1 VTGSDRVAAVP
12 RLSRLTWPWTAGV
25 AVLATAAFLLAP
37 PMGTD
42 LAAQQARADFAA
54 QCGLAPIDF
63 SWYGGVNQFGYSLI
77 TGWLGA
83 ALGVRVLGALAAI
96 VAALAFQWLLLAT
109 GARRPL
115 LGGILGALV
124 FVANL
129 VSGRITFAVG
139 LALGLLALCAA
150 VSTLSRLPRLVLIA
164 VAAALATWASPVA
177 GLFVGVAGAAL
188 LIAAFSDRLRLRAPR
203 RYWPDAVTL
212 CLAPA
217 VALAPMALLFSDG
230 GEQPFTAD
238 SMRIHIALALLVAL
252 VVPARYRA
260 LRIGA
265 VLAIVLLLVAF
276 YLPSPIGSNAL
287 RLPLLFTLPVVAA
300 YANLTRPVL
309 TFLLVAV
316 WWWQPPLITSDL
328 YRAGSAETAAAF
340 YQPLVEELRR
350 RAPGRVEVVPLQD
363 HWESAYVAAA
373 VPLARGWLR
382 QVDMDRNPL
391 FYTDQLDPG
400 AYATWLRSN
409 AVSYVAVAPGSTPDR
424 WARAEAALV
433 VAGTPSLRRVWND
446 GTWVLYAVTDPQPLV
461 AAPAVLVASDRGG
474 VTFDAPGGDVLVRV
488 RWSRWLTLH
497 GGTGRITRG
506 PDGWTVVH
514 LTGPGRYRLTSAL

>member
-1 VTGSDRVAAVP
+1 VAAVS

-25 AVLATAAFLLAP
+25 VVLLTAAFLLAP

-54 QCGLAPIDF
+54 GWGLAPIDF

-83 ALGVRVLGALAAI
+83 LLGVRVMGAVAA
-96 VAALAFQWLLLAT
+96 VGAALAFQWLLLST

-115 LGGILGALV
+115 LGGVLGALV

-139 LALGLLALCAA
+139 MALGLLALCAA
-150 VSTLSRLPRLVLIA
+150 TLDLRRPLRLALIA

-188 LIAAFSDRLRLRAPR
+188 LIAAFASAGSSARPE
-203 RYWPDAVTL
+203 AVTL
-212 CLAPA
+212 CVAPA

-230 GEQPFTAD
+230 GEQPFTAE
-238 SMRIHIALALLVAL
+238 SLRIHIALAVLVAL
-252 VVPARYRA
+252 VVPARRRA

-265 VLAIVLLLVAF
+265 VLAVALLLTAF
-276 YLPSPIGSNAL
+276 YLPGPVGSNAL

-300 YANLTRPVL
+300 YAELTGPVL
-309 TFLLVAV
+309 ALVLVAAC
-316 WWWQPPLITSDL
+316 WWQPPVVTSDL
-328 YRAGSAETAAAF
+328 YRAGSPESGEAF
-340 YQPLVEELRR
+340 FRPLIDQLRG

-382 QVDMDRNPL
+382 QVDVDRNPI
-391 FYTDQLDPG
+391 FYADRLEPA
-400 AYATWLRSN
+400 AYTAWLRSN

-424 WARAEAALV
+424 WARAEADLV
-433 VAGTPSLRRVWND
+433 ATGVPALRRIWND
-446 GTWVLYAVTDPQPLV
+446 RTWVLYAVTDPQPLV
-461 AAPAVLVASDRGG
+461 AAPATLVASDRGG
-474 VTFDAPGGDVLVRV
+474 VTFDAPAAGDVLVRV
-488 RWSRWLTLH
+488 RWSRWLTLD
-497 GGTGRITRG
+497 GGAGTLTRG
-506 PDGWTVVH
+506 PDGWTSLH
-514 LTGPGRYRLTSAL
+514 LAGPGRYRLTSAL

>member
-1 VTGSDRVAAVP
+1 VAAVS

-25 AVLATAAFLLAP
+25 AVLLTAAFLLAP

-54 QCGLAPIDF
+54 EWGRAPIDF

-83 ALGVRVLGALAAI
+83 ALGVRVLGAIAAI
-96 VAALAFQWLLLAT
+96 GAALAFQWLLLST

-139 LALGLLALCAA
+139 MALGLLALCAA
-150 VSTLSRLPRLVLIA
+150 TLDLRRPLRLALVA
-164 VAAALATWASPVA
+164 VAAALATWASPVS
-177 GLFVGVAGAAL
+177 GLFVGLAGGAL
-188 LIAAFSDRLRLRAPR
+188 LIAAFSSW
-203 RYWPDAVTL
+203 WPEAVTL
-212 CLAPA
+212 CVAPA
-217 VALAPMALLFSDG
+217 VALAPVALLFSDG

-238 SMRIHIALALLVAL
+238 SLRIHLALAALVAL

-260 LRIGA
+260 VRIGA
-265 VLAIVLLLVAF
+265 VLAAALLLVAF

-300 YANLTRPVL
+300 YAELTRPVL
-309 TFLLVAV
+309 AFVLVAAC
-316 WWWQPPLITSDL
+316 WWQPPVVTSDL
-328 YRAGSAETAAAF
+328 YRAGSPESREAF
-340 YQPLVEELRR
+340 YRPLIDQLRG

-382 QVDMDRNPL
+382 QVDVDRNPL
-391 FYTDQLDPG
+391 FYADPLDPA
-400 AYATWLRSN
+400 AYAAWLRSN

-424 WARAEAALV
+424 YARAEADLV
-433 VAGTPSLRRVWND
+433 RAGLPALRRIWND
-446 GTWVLYAVTDPQPLV
+446 HTWVLYAVTDPQPLV
-461 AAPAVLVASDRGG
+461 AAPAALVASDRGG
-474 VTFDAPGGDVLVRV
+474 VTFDAPAAGDVLVRV
-488 RWSRWLTLH
+488 RWSRWLTLE
-497 GGTGRITRG
+497 GGAGKLSRG
-506 PDGWTVVH
+506 PDGWTLLH
-514 LTGPGRYRLTSAL
+514 LAGPGRYRLTSAL

>member
-1 VTGSDRVAAVP
+1 VAAVS

-25 AVLATAAFLLAP
+25 AVLLTAAFLLAP
-37 PMGTD
+37 RMGTD

-54 QCGLAPIDF
+54 GWGLAPIDF
-63 SWYGGVNQFGYSLI
+63 SWYGGINQFGYSLI

-83 ALGVRVLGALAAI
+83 LLGVRVLGAVAA
-96 VAALAFQWLLLAT
+96 VGAALAFQWLLLST

-129 VSGRITFAVG
+129 ASGRVTFAVG

-150 VSTLSRLPRLVLIA
+150 TLAVRRPLRLALIA

-188 LIAAFSDRLRLRAPR
+188 LIAAFSAS
-203 RYWPDAVTL
+203 WPEAVTL
-212 CLAPA
+212 CVAPA
-217 VALAPMALLFSDG
+217 VALAPVALLFSDG
-230 GEQPFTAD
+230 GEQPFTAE
-238 SMRIHIALALLVAL
+238 SMRIHIALAVLVAL
-252 VVPARYRA
+252 VVPARWRA

-265 VLAIVLLLVAF
+265 VLAVALLLVAF

-300 YANLTRPVL
+300 YAELTRPVL
-309 TFLLVAV
+309 ALLLVAAC
-316 WWWQPPLITSDL
+316 WWQPPVVTSDL
-328 YRAGSAETAAAF
+328 YRAGSPESREAF
-340 YQPLVEELRR
+340 FRPLVDELRG

-382 QVDMDRNPL
+382 QVDVDRNPL
-391 FYTDQLDPG
+391 FYADRLDPA
-400 AYATWLRSN
+400 AYTAWLKSN

-424 WARAEAALV
+424 WARAEADLV
-433 VAGTPSLRRVWND
+433 VSGVPALRRIWND
-446 GTWVLYAVTDPQPLV
+446 RSWVLYAVTDPQPLV
-461 AAPAVLVASDRGG
+461 AAPATLVASDRGG
-474 VTFDAPGGDVLVRV
+474 VTFDAPAAGDVLVRV
-488 RWSRWLTLH
+488 RWSRWLTVR
-497 GGTGRITRG
+497 GGTVARG
-506 PDGWTVVH
+506 PDGWTLLH
-514 LTGPGRYRLTSAL
+514 LAGPGRYRLTSAL

>member
-1 VTGSDRVAAVP
+1 MVAAVS

-25 AVLATAAFLLAP
+25 AVLLTAAYLLAP

-54 QCGLAPIDF
+54 GWGLAPIDF
-63 SWYGGVNQFGYSLI
+63 SWYGGINQFGYSLI

-83 ALGVRVLGALAAI
+83 LLGVRVLGAVAA
-96 VAALAFQWLLLAT
+96 VGAALAFQWLLMAT

-115 LGGILGALV
+115 LGGVVGALV

-150 VSTLSRLPRLVLIA
+150 TLDVRRPWRLALIA

-188 LIAAFSDRLRLRAPR
+188 LIARPRIFRAE
-203 RYWPDAVTL
+203 AMTL
-212 CLAPA
+212 CVAPA
-217 VALAPMALLFSDG
+217 VALAPVALLFSDG
-230 GEQPFTAD
+230 GEQPFTAE
-238 SMRIHIALALLVAL
+238 SMRIHIALAVLVAL

-265 VLAIVLLLVAF
+265 VLAVALLLVAF

-300 YANLTRPVL
+300 YAELTRPVL
-309 TFLLVAV
+309 ALVLVAAC
-316 WWWQPPLITSDL
+316 WWQPPVVTSDL
-328 YRAGSAETAAAF
+328 YRAGSPESREAF
-340 YQPLVEELRR
+340 FRPLVDELRG

-382 QVDMDRNPL
+382 QVDVDRNPL
-391 FYTDQLDPG
+391 FYADRLG
-400 AYATWLRSN
+400 SAAYTAWLRSN
-409 AVSYVAVAPGSTPDR
+409 AVLYVAVAPGSTPDR
-424 WARAEAALV
+424 WARAEADLV
-433 VAGTPSLRRVWND
+433 VSGVPALRRIWND
-446 GTWVLYAVTDPQPLV
+446 RSWVLYAVTDPQPLV
-461 AAPAVLVASDRGG
+461 AAPAELVASDRGG
-474 VTFDAPGGDVLVRV
+474 VTFDAPAAGEVLVRV
-488 RWSRWLTLH
+488 RWSRWLTLD
-497 GGTGRITRG
+497 GGSVAPG
-506 PDGWTVVH
+506 PDGWTLLH
-514 LTGPGRYRLTSAL
+514 LAGPGRYRLTSAL